1 MNKLNL
7 RQRRVLLLL
16 HLIFA
21 SIMLGGQATFII
33 LALTASTTDS
43 AATLRTCYDVMHLLA
58 DSSVRASTIGTTVTG
73 ILLSVLTS
81 WGLFRYYWL
90 LAKEALTLLT
100 IVIGFVGLYEWT
112 LRGVQRSAAPVMN
125 PWAEPGFTVNHT
137 WLWAGILLQTIS
149 LLLMFILSVWKPG
162 GEGTVPRGPL
172 IRTQK
177 AVRHACLS
185 GARPELPYSSLPVFE
200 MKQRLRLAP

>member
-1 MNKLNL
+1 MNKINL

-43 AATLRTCYDVMHLLA
+43 AATLHICYYVMHLLA

-90 LAKEALTLLT
+90 IAKEALTLLT

-112 LRGVQRSAAPVMN
+112 LRGVRRSASPALN

-137 WLWAGILLQTIS
+137 WLWIGILLQTIS
-149 LLLMFILSVWKPG
+149 LVLMFILSVWKPG
-162 GEGTVPRGPL
+162 GKVKPRG
-172 IRTQK
+172 
-177 AVRHACLS
+177 
-185 GARPELPYSSLPVFE
+185 AR
-200 MKQRLRLAP
+200 